1 MIRRLLPGD
10 ADLVLRLRREALEQ
24 EPLAFSSSPTEDR
37 VQIRGAL
44 EQYLASPTKA
54 IFGAFE
60 PELVGMA
67 GIAQEEGA
75 KSRHKARLWGVYVT
89 PARRGLGIGR
99 ALVEAAIEFAQSL
112 DGLTHVHLA
121 VAEPGRAAQA
131 LYQHLGFTT
140 WGTEP
145 AALRVGDVT
154 VAEHHMIRAL
164 HPGAA

>member
-1 MIRRLLPGD
+1 MIRRLLAGD
-10 ADLVLRLRREALEQ
+10 ADAVLRLRREALEQ

-37 VQIRGAL
+37 VQVRGAL
-44 EQYLASPTKA
+44 EEYLAAPSKA
-54 IFGAFE
+54 IFGALE
-60 PELVGMA
+60 PELVGLA
-67 GIAQEEGA
+67 GLAQEEGA

-131 LYQHLGFTT
+131 LYRQLGFTT

-154 VAEHHMIRAL
+154 VAEHHMVRGL